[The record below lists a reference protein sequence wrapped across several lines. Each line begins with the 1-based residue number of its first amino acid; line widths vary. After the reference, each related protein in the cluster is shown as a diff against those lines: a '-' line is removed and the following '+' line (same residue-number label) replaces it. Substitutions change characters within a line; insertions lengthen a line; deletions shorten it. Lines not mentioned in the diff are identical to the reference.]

1 MRMTNLS
8 VDKYEKT
15 TISLFAGAGVG
26 DKGLE
31 AAGFRFLLHN
41 EIEKN
46 RAALI
51 QTNFPN
57 SRVIE
62 GDIWNFEEKI
72 VGRVGDILGSKE
84 LFALIATP
92 PCQGMSQNGLG
103 TLLSN
108 VRKGLRPTLD
118 PRNRL
123 ILPALI
129 IAAILKPKWVIFENV
144 SRMSNTVIEDEK
156 GNFRQILDLIPE
168 YLGTEYVGE
177 AKVVEFADYGIPQR
191 RKRLITVYSKL
202 PNAKDLLKAGGS
214 LIPPPTHDKLGKNNL
229 PKWVTLRDA
238 IGEFPGLDAKA
249 SKTAKNP
256 TLPLHY
262 VPVLDAEKYEW
273 ISHTS
278 EGESAFNNQCIN
290 PDCRFDNNSKH
301 GAFRNSL
308 GINRAKKDTPLYCLK
323 CGHLLPRPFARN
335 PDGSLRIMRGYTS
348 AYKRMSWHL
357 PAPTLTKN
365 FSFPCSDNNI
375 HPAQNR
381 VLSLAEACQLHSIS
395 DFDYRW
401 GPLLLKG
408 KEIKQASDSLIR
420 EAIGESIP
428 PRFMYLLGKH
438 FLAISKG
445 QLVPKQEE
453 KAVQLELFS
462 LSL

>member
-1 MRMTNLS
+1 MTIF
-8 VDKYEKT
+8 DKEKHDQT
-15 TISLFAGAGVG
+15 AISLFAGAGVG
-26 DKGLE
+26 DKGFE

-51 QTNFPN
+51 KTNFPS
-57 SRVIE
+57 SRVLE
-62 GDIWNFEEKI
+62 GDISNFEEKI
-72 VGRVGDILGSKE
+72 VGMVREIMGSKE

-92 PCQGMSQNGLG
+92 PCQGMSPNGLG
-103 TLLSN
+103 TILSK
-108 VRKGLRPTLD
+108 VRKGLRPKLD

-123 ILPALI
+123 ILPALR
-129 IAAILKPKWVIFENV
+129 IARALKPKWVIFENV
-144 SRMSNTVIEDEK
+144 SRMSNTVIEDEN
-156 GNFRQILDLIPE
+156 GNLRQILELIPE

-202 PNAKDLLKAGGS
+202 SFARKVLTTGDS
-214 LIPPPTHDKLGKNNL
+214 LIPEPDRDKLGRNNL
-229 PKWVTLRDA
+229 QKWVTLKDA
-238 IGEFPGLDAKA
+238 IGEFPELDAKTA
-249 SKTAKNP
+249 KTAKHP
-256 TLPLHY
+256 SLPLHY
-262 VPVLDAEKYEW
+262 VPVLDAEKYQW
-273 ISHTS
+273 ISHTP

-290 PDCRFDNNSKH
+290 PDCRFDNNPYH
-301 GAFRNSL
+301 GASRDFL

-335 PDGSLRIMRGYTS
+335 PDRSLRIMRGYTR
-348 AYKRMSWHL
+348 AYKRMSWDL

-365 FSFPCSDNNI
+365 FSFPCSDNKI
-375 HPAQNR
+375 HPVQNR

-401 GPLLLKG
+401 GPLLWKG

-420 EAIGESIP
+420 EAIGESVP
-428 PRFMYLLGKH
+428 PRFMYLLGRH

-445 QLVPKQEE
+445 QVVPKLEQ

-462 LSL
+462 LSNF

>member
-1 MRMTNLS
+1 MKMTNFS
-8 VDKYEKT
+8 IDKYEKT

-51 QTNFPN
+51 QTNFSN

-62 GDIWNFEEKI
+62 GDILNCEEKI
-72 VGRVGDILGSKE
+72 VAIVRDILGSKE

-108 VRKGLRPTLD
+108 VRKGLRPKLD

-123 ILPALI
+123 ILPALR
-129 IAAILKPKWVIFENV
+129 IAAALKPKWVIFENV
-144 SRMSNTVIEDEK
+144 SRMSNTVIEDDR

-168 YLGTEYVGE
+168 YLGTEYAGE

-202 PNAKDLLKAGGS
+202 PSAGQVLKAGGS
-214 LIPPPTHDKLGKNNL
+214 LIPAPTHDKLGKNNRQ
-229 PKWVTLRDA
+229 KWVTLKDA
-238 IGEFPGLDAKA
+238 IGEFPKLDAKTA
-249 SKTAKNP
+249 KTAKYP
-256 TLPLHY
+256 SLPLHY
-262 VPVLDAEKYEW
+262 VPILDAEKYEW
-273 ISHTS
+273 ISHTP

-301 GAFRNSL
+301 GASRDCL

-323 CGHLLPRPFARN
+323 CGRLLPRPFARN

-381 VLSLAEACQLHSIS
+381 VLSLAEACKLHSIS
-395 DFDYRW
+395 DFDYSW
-401 GPLLLKG
+401 GPLMLKG
-408 KEIKQASDSLIR
+408 KQIKQASDSLIR

-428 PRFMYLLGKH
+428 PRFMYLLG
-438 FLAISKG
+438 LAYSCY
-445 QLVPKQEE
+445 
-453 KAVQLELFS
+453 
-462 LSL
+462 

>member
-1 MRMTNLS
+1 MTNF
-8 VDKYEKT
+8 DTQKYDKT
-15 TISLFAGAGVG
+15 TISLFAGTGVG
-26 DKGLE
+26 DKGFE

-51 QTNFPN
+51 KTNFPS
-57 SRVIE
+57 SRVLE
-62 GDIWNFEEKI
+62 GDILNFEDKI
-72 VGRVGDILGSKE
+72 IRVVREILGSKE

-92 PCQGMSQNGLG
+92 PCQGMSTNGLG
-103 TLLSN
+103 TILSK
-108 VRKGLRPTLD
+108 VRKGLRPKLD

-123 ILPALI
+123 ILPALR
-129 IAAILKPKWVIFENV
+129 IAAALKPKWVIFENV
-144 SRMSNTVIEDEK
+144 SRMSNTVIEDEN
-156 GNFRQILDLIPE
+156 GNLRQILDLIPE

-202 PNAKDLLKAGGS
+202 SSSRHFFQAGGS
-214 LIPPPTHDKLGKNNL
+214 LIPAPTHDKLGKNNL
-229 PKWVTLRDA
+229 QKWVTLKDA
-238 IGEFPGLDAKA
+238 IGYFPELDAKT
-249 SKTAKNP
+249 SKTAKHP
-256 TLPLHY
+256 SLPLHY

-273 ISHTS
+273 ISHTP
-278 EGESAFNNQCIN
+278 EGESAFNNQCMN
-290 PDCRFDNNSKH
+290 PDCRFDDNPRH
-301 GAFRNSL
+301 GASRDCL
-308 GINRAKKDTPLYCLK
+308 GINRARKDTPLYCLK
-323 CGHLLPRPFARN
+323 CSSLLPRPFARN

-348 AYKRMSWHL
+348 AYKRMSWDL

-375 HPAQNR
+375 HPVQNR
-381 VLSLAEACQLHSIS
+381 VLSLAEACQLHSLS

-428 PRFMYLLGKH
+428 PRFMYLLGQH

-445 QLVPKQEE
+445 QVVPKLEE

-462 LSL
+462 LTNF